1 MGRFPKDFLWGGA
14 TAANQCEGAYNE
26 GGRGL
31 ANVDVVPFGEDR
43 FPVMFGKLKM
53 LECDDQHYYPSHE
66 AIDMYHHFKEDIAL
80 FAEMGFTM
88 FRMSINWSRLFPT
101 GEESEP
107 NQAGLE
113 FYDKVFA
120 CLHDH
125 GIEPL
130 VTISHYELPYN
141 LIEKYDGWSDRRLV
155 DFFFTYGK
163 TLLDRWHDTVH
174 YWLTFN
180 EINTGT
186 MPMGGILNTGTIQG
200 YEGST
205 ADVPNDE
212 QARFQALHNM
222 FVASARAVKYA
233 HDNYPQFKMGCM
245 ICFITSYPMTCDP
258 ADVVAN
264 QKQMQIM
271 NWFCSDMHV
280 RGEYPYYMKRF
291 FAEHN
296 ITIHQEP
303 EDAAILKAGTVD
315 FYTFSYYMS
324 NCVTTHKDAEDVG
337 GNIATGKK
345 NPYLKASDW
354 GWQIDP
360 IGLRYTLNEIYD
372 RYHLPMMVVENGLG
386 AYDVKSEDGKIHDS
400 YRIDYLRQ
408 HIEQM
413 AEAVKDGVD
422 LMGYTP
428 WGCIDLVSA
437 STGEMA
443 KRYGFIYVNKFDDG
457 TGDLSREKKDSF
469 YWYKK
474 VIASN
479 GEDLS

>member
-1 MGRFPKDFLWGGA
+1 MTTFPKDFLWSA
-14 TAANQCEGAYNE
+14 STAATQIE
-26 GGRGL
+26 GGWNADGKGESIWDTLVHDGTGKIAHGENADISIDFYHRWREDVALMKQMGL
-31 ANVDVVPFGEDR
+31 KAYR
-43 FPVMFGKLKM
+43 FSISWARVLPEGIGKVNEAGIRFYQDFCDELLK
-53 LECDDQHYYPSHE
+53 
-66 AIDMYHHFKEDIAL
+66 
-80 FAEMGFTM
+80 
-88 FRMSINWSRLFPT
+88 N
-101 GEESEP
+101 
-107 NQAGLE
+107 
-113 FYDKVFA
+113 
-120 CLHDH
+120 
-125 GIEPL
+125 GIQPL
-130 VTISHYELPYN
+130 VTLYHWDLPTALYRQG
-141 LIEKYDGWSDRRLV
+141 GWKNPASPDWFAEYAEVVSKALAGRV
-155 DFFFTYGK
+155 G
-163 TLLDRWHDTVH
+163 